1 MIRLRFAWSDGFTE
15 GLYGNSGVVDVW
27 TGFLAFAGSL
37 DHSTADCRYWLQ
49 VDGGEGMRQLVV
61 LVGVAGSG
69 KTSFRLQH
77 PDWVVVSK
85 DVIRRTVFHRDY
97 DPVFEDS
104 VEGIFASMLVE
115 TVESEAEV
123 VCVDNSNLT
132 GEERLRLIEVGKLAG
147 RETIAYVMRLL
158 SVEELYDRKTRQLS
172 GLAEAFPDL
181 VVRGFDRERFEELYR
196 SYEPPLEAEGFDQII
211 ADVVSVAPRRKVQ
224 RDRGKRVRARDAIE
238 AANLDPLP
246 LFAP

>member
-1 MIRLRFAWSDGFTE
+1 
-15 GLYGNSGVVDVW
+15 
-27 TGFLAFAGSL
+27 
-37 DHSTADCRYWLQ
+37 
-49 VDGGEGMRQLVV
+49 MRQLVV

-85 DVIRRTVFHRDY
+85 DVIRRTVFHRDF

-104 VEGIFASMLVE
+104 VEGIFASTLVE

-158 SVEELYDRKTRQLS
+158 SVEELYDRKTRQLA

-181 VVRGFDRERFEELYR
+181 VVRGHTRHLL
-196 SYEPPLEAEGFDQII
+196 PPLDLPSLLPARHVIFD
-211 ADVVSVAPRRKVQ
+211 APGEISN
-224 RDRGKRVRARDAIE
+224 RGSGIGGAGARARR
-238 AANLDPLP
+238 L
-246 LFAP
+246 